1 MVAQTDAGVNTLH
14 YTLCRYLP
22 DVFVLYYSPYYTVF
36 LGAMVWVHRQM
47 EAGMNPREIL
57 NRLLPRRTV
66 IPDDIDDF
74 MLWRAVIEI
83 VTEPP
88 RRKKLP
94 DVNTMDDVIRLL
106 RTSERIMVLTG
117 AGVSCL
123 CETFILKPQVSFWD
137 LSCFI
142 LL

>member
-1 MVAQTDAGVNTLH
+1 
-14 YTLCRYLP
+14 
-22 DVFVLYYSPYYTVF
+22 
-36 LGAMVWVHRQM
+36 MVWVHRQM
-47 EAGMNPREIL
+47 EAGVNPREIL

-88 RRKKLP
+88 RRQKLP

-117 AGVSCL
+117 AGVSHAHQNYS
-123 CETFILKPQVSFWD
+123 FLKPCIAFPG
-137 LSCFI
+137 
-142 LL
+142 